1 MSKYQ
6 KLSNHQ
12 GIKKDLV
19 NGRYLA
25 IKYISGQEY
34 SRKFESLKDAINWRA
49 TFHPSV
55 PKRVIENQLQE
66 KLSKV
71 ITCHVG
77 AKLNGEDLGF
87 YFRDIWE
94 LYKEIHLASVEKSSR
109 DHRLSKESFYR
120 PLMNFKMVEITA
132 TLLDQ
137 FITDHKEEA
146 IKIKSRRQNFNDDLK
161 CLKALL
167 NWYRENYDALFVCP
181 ILKRH
186 KHAGIIRK
194 VSPKSKKMKGEELIL
209 FFKELSPFWRDFAET
224 QFYMGARVSEVAG
237 LQAESVNL
245 KDLEICIQYVA
256 IWNYETK
263 KFDYLKEY
271 PKNGEISFAS
281 MNSKLK
287 EIMERRLPLAKN
299 GFVFHDEGNP
309 LTYRQIQYEYN
320 KALRKAG
327 LENKYSSTHIM
338 RHSMGT
344 LTRRVTGSMDMAQ
357 AVTRHKDIQVA
368 QQYAGLP
375 TEANRKAVNDVF
387 DYLDNL
393 ERSSSN
399 EVCGKR
405 KAGLRLVVS
414 DD

>member
-6 KLSNHQ
+6 KLSTHQ
-12 GIKKDLV
+12 GIKKDLT

-25 IKYISGQEY
+25 IKYMSGQEY
-34 SRKFESLKDAINWRA
+34 SRKFVNLKDAINWRA
-49 TFHPSV
+49 SFHPSI
-55 PKRVIENQLQE
+55 PEQVIENHMQQ
-66 KLSKV
+66 KLTDV
-71 ITCHVG
+71 IASRAG

-87 YFRDIWE
+87 YFRDVWK
-94 LYKEIHLASVEKSSR
+94 LYQEIHLPSIEKSSR
-109 DHRLSKESFYR
+109 GHRLSKEVFYR
-120 PLMNFKMVEITA
+120 PLMNFKMVNITA
-132 TLLDQ
+132 PLLDR
-137 FITDHKEEA
+137 FIAQHKMEA
-146 IKIKSRRQNFNDDLK
+146 IKLKSRRQNFNDDFK
-161 CLKALL
+161 CLRALL

-194 VSPKSKKMKGEELIL
+194 SPPKNKKMKGEELIL
-209 FFKELSPFWRDFAET
+209 FFKELSSFWRDFAET

-237 LQAESVNL
+237 LQDESVNL

-271 PKNGEISFAS
+271 PKNGEISYAS
-281 MNSKLK
+281 MNNKLK
-287 EIMERRLPLAKN
+287 EIMERRLPLAKD
-299 GFVFHDEGNP
+299 GFVFHDEGRP

-320 KALRKAG
+320 KALQRAG
-327 LENKYSSTHIM
+327 LNDKYSSTHIM

-387 DYLDNL
+387 NYLDNL
-393 ERSSSN
+393 ERES
-399 EVCGKR
+399 EPVVTMK
-405 KAGLRLVVS
+405 KASLKLVVS
-414 DD
+414 KE

>member
-6 KLSNHQ
+6 KISNHQ
-12 GIKKDLV
+12 GIKKDLT

-25 IKYISGQEY
+25 IKYISGKEY

-49 TFHPSV
+49 TFHPSLPV
-55 PKRVIENQLQE
+55 RVIENKIQQ
-66 KLSKV
+66 KLSDV
-71 ITCHVG
+71 MATRAG

-87 YFRDIWE
+87 YFRDVWK
-94 LYKEIHLASVEKSSR
+94 LYQEIHFASIEKSSR
-109 DHRLSKESFYR
+109 DHRLAKVNFYR

-132 TLLDQ
+132 PLLDR
-137 FITDHKEEA
+137 FIAEHKAEA
-146 IKIKSRRQNFNDDLK
+146 IKLKSKRQNFDDDFK

-181 ILKRH
+181 ILRRH

-194 VSPKSKKMKGEELIL
+194 GVPKNKKMKGEELIL
-209 FFKELSPFWRDFAET
+209 FFKELTPFWRDFAET

-237 LQAESVNL
+237 LQTECVNL

-263 KFDYLKEY
+263 KFDYLKEC
-271 PKNGEISFAS
+271 PKNGEISYAS
-281 MNSKLK
+281 MNHKLY
-287 EIMERRLPLAKN
+287 EIMERRLPFAKN
-299 GFVFHDEGNP
+299 GFVFHEDGNP

-320 KALRKAG
+320 KALKKAG
-327 LENKYSSTHIM
+327 FEKKYSSTHIM

-387 DYLDNL
+387 NYLDNL
-393 ERSSSN
+393 ERGSTSSDG
-399 EVCGKR
+399 GKR
-405 KAGLRLVVS
+405 TGLRLV
-414 DD
+414 